1 MSVSLAVPLYFFDS
15 SALVKRYGA
24 EIGTAWVTRLCDP
37 EHGNVIAVARIT
49 LAEVA
54 AALASKRRAN
64 AITLMEYD
72 QALQDAKDDF
82 QECVRQDVDQ
92 TVIDW
97 AVELTQHHKLRG
109 YDAVQLASALTL
121 NTLLVQQQLAPLTFV
136 ASDHDLLAA
145 AQGEGLA
152 TEDPT
157 RHP

>member
-1 MSVSLAVPLYFFDS
+1 MSISLAVPVYFFDS

-24 EIGTAWVTRLCDP
+24 EIGTDWVTKLCDP

-49 LAEVA
+49 LAEVT
-54 AALASKRRAN
+54 AALASKRRA
-64 AITLMEYD
+64 
-72 QALQDAKDDF
+72 K
-82 QECVRQDVDQ
+82 
-92 TVIDW
+92 
-97 AVELTQHHKLRG
+97 LTQHHKLRG

-121 NTLLVQQQLAPLTFV
+121 NTLLVQQQLTPLTFV

-157 RHP
+157 QHP